1 MKPNE
6 IDAVQMNNHQAQLEE
21 AVGMMSQEI
30 GTIKEL
36 LKRLF
41 VPQASTTTRGD
52 DAVEEL
58 CAEQQATKTTTME
71 QCRAFRRGPWHHQDH
86 RRKCELE
93 EDQSQLT
100 MCSTDS
106 ARMLRKICAFT

>member
-1 MKPNE
+1 MKEKVTEPNE
-6 IDAVQMNNHQAQLEE
+6 IDVVHMNNYQAHLEE

-52 DAVEEL
+52 NAVEER
-58 CAEQQATKTTTME
+58 CAKQ
-71 QCRAFRRGPWHHQDH
+71 
-86 RRKCELE
+86 
-93 EDQSQLT
+93 
-100 MCSTDS
+100 
-106 ARMLRKICAFT
+106 